1 MILIVPVSLTL
12 IIVAAALMYAREWRD
27 SGVPAWRAVSL
38 FLGLLC
44 IWLAAASPIA
54 SLDDRML
61 TAHMVQHLLLMT
73 FAPPLIWLGEPVRVM
88 FYDLPGRFVAQQLG
102 RVLGEPVFCWLAAA
116 AALVVW
122 HIPALFQL
130 GMNSPMWHLVEQASF
145 LITGLLFWWPVIQ
158 PWPSLGR
165 WPRWSM
171 LLYLFLA
178 TLPCDVLS
186 GLLVFSDR
194 IAYPMY
200 LSMPRHSGLSVL
212 EDQQCAAALMWT
224 CVTIVFLLAG
234 MLISMEL
241 LSPRTLGRDHAVG
254 QGVA

>member
-1 MILIVPVSLTL
+1 MLPVLPVSLTL
-12 IIVAAALMYAREWRD
+12 ITLVPAIAYLRGWRQ
-27 SGVPAWRAVSL
+27 SSIPAWRAVSF

-44 IWLAAASPIA
+44 TWIAAASPVA

-61 TAHMVQHLLLMT
+61 TAHMIQHLLLMT
-73 FAPPLIWLGEPVRVM
+73 FAPPLIWLGEPVKVM
-88 FYDLPGRFVAQQLG
+88 LHDLPQHSVLRQLG
-102 RVLGEPVFCWLAAA
+102 RVLGDPVFCWLAAA
-116 AALVVW
+116 ASLVAW
-122 HIPALFQL
+122 HIPVLFQL
-130 GMNSPMWHLVEQASF
+130 AMHSPTWHLMEQASF
-145 LITGLLFWWPVIQ
+145 FGTGLLFWWPVVQ
-158 PWPSLGR
+158 PWPSVAR

-200 LSMPRHSGLSVL
+200 LSMPRHSGLPVL

-224 CVTIVFLLAG
+224 CVTVVFLVAG
-234 MLISMEL
+234 TIVSLEL
-241 LSPRTLGRDHAVG
+241 LSPQTSGGGAVEH
-254 QGVA
+254 VAL